1 MTDIVA
7 SETPAKAPGDALGIA
22 VLVLGAAI
30 IGFAGILVRLSETG
44 PAAAG
49 FWRLLFALPMLMVL
63 DAALRQGPA
72 RAPGLNMA
80 LLAGVMFAGDLAF
93 WHYGIAGTS
102 VANATVLSNMSPIV
116 IVVIAWVFLNQ
127 RPQPVFVIGMVIAIA
142 GAVTMAAAGHRV
154 GGVQTLSG
162 DLFSAGTALW
172 YGLYFLCVTAARRTM
187 AASRVMLISALAG
200 APILLGVAWALGED
214 IVPASLGGWAA
225 CAGLGLV
232 HVTGQGAIAWSLGRV
247 GPALASVV
255 VLVQPVIAAIAGAIL
270 FLEIPG
276 VIQVL
281 GAAVAL
287 AGVVIAR
294 LASAPVAAPP
304 RVVTSPNPLG
314 KSSA

>member
-1 MTDIVA
+1 MTDMPA

-30 IGFAGILVRLSETG
+30 IAFAGILVRLSETG

-80 LLAGVMFAGDLAF
+80 LLAGVMFAGDLVF
-93 WHYGIAGTS
+93 WHYGIMGTS
-102 VANATVLSNMSPIV
+102 VANATVLSNLSPIV
-116 IVVIAWVFLNQ
+116 IVVISWIFLNQ
-127 RPQPVFVIGMVIAIA
+127 RPRPVFVAGMVIAIA
-142 GAVTMAAAGHRV
+142 GAVTMAAAGHRT
-154 GGVQTLSG
+154 GGVESLSG
-162 DLFSAGTALW
+162 DLFSAGTAIW

-200 APILLGVAWALGED
+200 APLMLGVALMLGED
-214 IVPASLGGWAA
+214 ILPATLAGWAA
-225 CAGLGLV
+225 CAGLGLI

-276 VIQVL
+276 VIQVI

-294 LASAPVAAPP
+294 LASAPITPP
-304 RVVTSPNPLG
+304 ST
-314 KSSA
+314 KT